1 MSEDTTF
8 FGKLQKSF
16 PDLYK
21 LIQDRKYIVL
31 EPKKKL
37 IVASSLTKNFYYNH
51 IFYKSPYDPSLF
63 INLNGKVLKY
73 EHPKF
78 TSYLGWKKEMILTIK
93 DSFNSMSS
101 DITCYQLDNVCDEIN
116 YTETKSIAKDNQLKK
131 KESMQEYISY
141 NDELLKNDTYSK
153 NFSKLQKFTR
163 EMKVNYIFMKGYEQN
178 YSYIFNKRCNK
189 LITKFTEVLRSPKDE
204 YNTSF
209 SIASQLVD
217 SLIFKDLYD
226 YLFNQCLVNFNKEQ
240 EQKIRNILSK
250 DSQTKY
256 ELEGLKVDR
265 IYHKCKFLDAI
276 HLLDDITKYKT
287 IFEKMEVLTKVNTK
301 ITDEAKDIYESNKK
315 GNFIPQGD
323 LLLAFWTYVVAHC
336 KTKNIIAESQFIN
349 FFGLNGYNAS
359 NYVATTFITAVDTI
373 KIELLENEKLILSQ
387 YVEPNKINLPDV
399 K

>member
-8 FGKLQKSF
+8 FGKLHKSF
-16 PDLYK
+16 PDLEK

-93 DSFNSMSS
+93 DSYNCMSS

-116 YTETKSIAKDNQLKK
+116 YTETKSIAKDNQLQK
-131 KESMQEYISY
+131 KENMDEYIKY
-141 NDELLKNDTYSK
+141 NTELLKNEAYSR
-153 NFSKLQKFTR
+153 NFARLQKFTK
-163 EMKVNYIFMKGYEQN
+163 EMKSNYMFMKGYEQN
-178 YSYIFNKRCNK
+178 YSNIFSKRCNK
-189 LITKFTEVLRSPKDE
+189 LITKFTEVLRSSKDD

-209 SIASQLVD
+209 AIANQLVD
-217 SLIFKDLYD
+217 SLIFNDLYS
-226 YLFNQCLVNFNKEQ
+226 YLFNQCLVNFNKED
-240 EQKIRNILSK
+240 EEKIKNILK
-250 DSQTKY
+250 DSPAKY
-256 ELEGLKVDR
+256 ELEGLKVED

-276 HLLDDITKYKT
+276 RLLDDISKYKT

-301 ITDEAKDIYESNKK
+301 ISDEAKDIYESNKK

-336 KTKNIIAESQFIN
+336 KTPNIIAESQFIS

-359 NYVATTFITAVDTI
+359 NYVATTFVTAVDTV
-373 KIELLENEKLILSQ
+373 KIELLQNEKIILSQ
-387 YVEPNKINLPDV
+387 YVEPNKISLP
-399 K
+399 